1 VIHHH
6 HHHHHHLLQ
15 VNQVNQMILLQM
27 RSLHQVNLQMIMSP
41 VDPLHPLHLNQ
52 AISQKI
58 QLKASRFQ
66 YIIIH
71 LDLITQDVQAL
82 QEARNLQMNPKV
94 RILQNLRVIPIRT
107 AQAQAQAQA
116 QALAPAPAP
125 VLQTRNILNL
135 FELFI
140 LIVRFM
146 ILDLPLDLNFYSKF
160 IIFN

>member
-1 VIHHH
+1 
-6 HHHHHHLLQ
+6 
-15 VNQVNQMILLQM
+15 
-27 RSLHQVNLQMIMSP
+27 MIMSP

-71 LDLITQDVQAL
+71 LDLNTQDILAL
-82 QEARNLQMNPKV
+82 QEARNLHMNPKV

-116 QALAPAPAP
+116 LALAPAPAP
-125 VLQTRNILNL
+125 AQTRNILNL